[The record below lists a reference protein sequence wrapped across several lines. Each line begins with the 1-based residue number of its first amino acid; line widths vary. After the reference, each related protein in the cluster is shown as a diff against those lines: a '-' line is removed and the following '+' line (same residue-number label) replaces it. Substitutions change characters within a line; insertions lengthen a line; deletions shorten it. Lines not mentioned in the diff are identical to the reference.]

1 MTTTPPIVR
10 PRTFTPSKAAQCPAL
25 ASLLLS
31 GGRSTCPKTG
41 ADLTVARDAGDLRL
55 RAKILRFIRKF
66 NCTQTGK
73 QILICNKWCSL
84 TIDITQRGL
93 VITLA
98 DTGAEEFGGDA
109 LAIDDDF
116 FGNAPLEYKREVL

>member
-1 MTTTPPIVR
+1 MTTTPPIIG

-25 ASLLLS
+25 ASLLMS

-55 RAKILRFIRKF
+55 RSKIIRFVKKF
-66 NCTQTGK
+66 SHIQTGK

-116 FGNAPLEYKREVL
+116 WGVAPIEYKREVV

>member
-1 MTTTPPIVR
+1 MTTTPPIIG
-10 PRTFTPSKAAQCPAL
+10 PQTFTPSKAAQCPAL
-25 ASLLLS
+25 ASLLRS

-66 NCTQTGK
+66 NCNETWR

-109 LAIDDDF
+109 LAVDDDF
-116 FGNAPLEYKREVL
+116 FGNAPLEYKREVV

>member
-25 ASLLLS
+25 ASLLMS

-66 NCTQTGK
+66 NCNETWR
-73 QILICNKWCSL
+73 QIIICNKWCSL